1 MRHCPD
7 CGFSFSDEVSDC
19 PDCGVK
25 LSVSS
30 ATSRS
35 DHVAA
40 STKPTSVDMLISIF
54 FPLFG
59 MIFGIL
65 ALTRREKKR
74 GLQMVW
80 ISLSSLTVCILM
92 MRLHG

>member
-1 MRHCPD
+1 
-7 CGFSFSDEVSDC
+7 
-19 PDCGVK
+19 
-25 LSVSS
+25 
-30 ATSRS
+30 
-35 DHVAA
+35 
-40 STKPTSVDMLISIF
+40 MLISIF

-92 MRLHG
+92 LRLYR